1 MERRLL
7 ESKMAVKYCGFRI
20 SFDGGEVVWC
30 LEVGEDVLFLVAGL
44 TADQL
49 FLFDTFD
56 YSFYV
61 TGELIYY

>member
-1 MERRLL
+1 M

-44 TADQL
+44 TTDQL
-49 FLFDTFD
+49 SCSIRLTILFMLLVNLFITDL
-56 YSFYV
+56 SF
-61 TGELIYY
+61 I